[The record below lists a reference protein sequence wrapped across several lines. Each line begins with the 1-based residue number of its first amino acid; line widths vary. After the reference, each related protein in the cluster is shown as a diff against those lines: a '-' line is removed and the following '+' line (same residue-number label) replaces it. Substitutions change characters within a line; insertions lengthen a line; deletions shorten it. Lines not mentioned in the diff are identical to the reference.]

1 MRARRDSIKS
11 FLRFLVR
18 IGLLVC
24 AVMIID
30 AIGLWLF
37 ITLTGHRSLFYF
49 SELLALLL
57 LLEGAFVGVAGG
69 FMFLGYSE
77 YRIARQHAINPVIV
91 GDQRQKWKE
100 RRLSQQKWGFA
111 MLVAGMLMIFLA
123 LLISYLTFS

>member
-11 FLRFLVR
+11 FLRFLAR

>member
-1 MRARRDSIKS
+1 MRPRRDSIKS